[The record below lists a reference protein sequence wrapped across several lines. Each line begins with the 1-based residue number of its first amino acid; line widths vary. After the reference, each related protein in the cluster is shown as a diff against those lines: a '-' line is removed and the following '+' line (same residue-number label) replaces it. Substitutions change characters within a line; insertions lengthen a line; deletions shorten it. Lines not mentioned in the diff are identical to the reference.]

1 MNDHLFIM
9 EVDSAS
15 MLTPEDIAD
24 AADLIRPHI
33 HRTPL
38 VYSPTFSAM
47 TGCEV
52 YLKLETLQKA
62 GSFKVRGAV
71 HSILKNRKGIGSA
84 GVVAASAGNHAQ
96 GVALAAGIAGVRA
109 TIVMPVGSS
118 VAKQEAARGYGA
130 EIVIAGRTLQE
141 SILYAQVLAERGA
154 FLVHPYDDK
163 HVIAGAGTIGTE
175 ILEDLGDVGYVIV
188 PVGGGGLIAGI
199 AAAIKGAGNP
209 ARIIGVQA
217 AACDAA
223 YRAFAFEEREL
234 VSPGRTIADGIAV
247 PIVGERPFGMI
258 RAFVDRI
265 GIVSEEEMVQAILLL
280 AERKHLV
287 VEGAGSAPLAYLL
300 SGRGMFPERSR
311 IVLIISGGN
320 IDLPLFQRVIH
331 QAQVARDR
339 SMTISVVVDD
349 RPGSL
354 AKLLGTIA
362 GAGGNIHEIIQKRDE
377 KGLHPTE
384 IRVEVEIET
393 RGLLHQERIRSHLTG
408 AGYISR

>member
-1 MNDHLFIM
+1 
-9 EVDSAS
+9 
-15 MLTPEDIAD
+15 
-24 AADLIRPHI
+24 
-33 HRTPL
+33 
-38 VYSPTFSAM
+38 
-47 TGCEV
+47 
-52 YLKLETLQKA
+52 
-62 GSFKVRGAV
+62 
-71 HSILKNRKGIGSA
+71 
-84 GVVAASAGNHAQ
+84 
-96 GVALAAGIAGVRA
+96 
-109 TIVMPVGSS
+109 
-118 VAKQEAARGYGA
+118 
-130 EIVIAGRTLQE
+130 
-141 SILYAQVLAERGA
+141 
-154 FLVHPYDDK
+154 
-163 HVIAGAGTIGTE
+163 VIAGAGTIGTE
-175 ILEDLGDVGYVIV
+175 ILEDLGDVAYVIV

-199 AAAIKGAGNP
+199 AAAIKGAGSP

-300 SGRGMFPERSR
+300 SGRGMFPKQSR
-311 IVLIISGGN
+311 IVLVISGGN

-393 RGLLHQERIRSHLTG
+393 RGVLHQERYPIPSHRCRVPFRLITGSVFPARSRGSASGGQHHRLLPG
-408 AGYISR
+408 SFPCSRHQRL